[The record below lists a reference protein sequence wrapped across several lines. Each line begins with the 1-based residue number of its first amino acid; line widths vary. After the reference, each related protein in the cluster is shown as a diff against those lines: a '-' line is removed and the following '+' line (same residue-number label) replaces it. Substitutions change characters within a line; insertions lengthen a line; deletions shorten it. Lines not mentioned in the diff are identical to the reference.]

1 MADLWW
7 VNTMP
12 PIEGFQQN
20 PMNNFA
26 SVPSADFGAVLNNSK
41 LNSEPNNLNGWQLLG
56 KMAIGLVVGVLIA
69 VLLFV
74 VLSFVGTMFSEAIQW
89 GAWFQ
94 SNPLLW
100 IIVLF
105 IGFLSSFIGNM
116 IVAGAYSLFYSKKYY
131 NSSKM
136 FGFLL
141 LTNAILFV
149 ILAPIYIVFAKN
161 IEILF
166 LILGFHV
173 MFSVFVSASQMDF
186 LANPN
191 YSGSALI
198 GNVFGFAMSFLVY
211 SIIYKTAKVSSVSN
225 QTYFFMLFPS
235 IIAFTLVP
243 FFAGLWEKIYYKFY
257 EMGSNAFYIP
267 SLSEVTTD
275 DATEQSKEE
284 QEEEIHVDMS

>member
-1 MADLWW
+1 M
-7 VNTMP
+7 
-12 PIEGFQQN
+12 
-20 PMNNFA
+20 
-26 SVPSADFGAVLNNSK
+26 
-41 LNSEPNNLNGWQLLG
+41 
-56 KMAIGLVVGVLIA
+56 
-69 VLLFV
+69 
-74 VLSFVGTMFSEAIQW
+74 
-89 GAWFQ
+89 
-94 SNPLLW
+94 LW